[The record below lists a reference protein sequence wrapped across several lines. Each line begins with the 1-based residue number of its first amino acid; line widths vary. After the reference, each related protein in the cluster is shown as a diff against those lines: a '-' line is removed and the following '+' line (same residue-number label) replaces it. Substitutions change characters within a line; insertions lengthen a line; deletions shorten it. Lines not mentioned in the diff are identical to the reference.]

1 MKYGKTVNNVL
12 VELSS
17 QASFAKSEII
27 ENYQGNDA
35 LIGKQLVYTPKYRA
49 NANLDLSFKKW
60 KINLSCDYTSRRET
74 TSDNIE
80 VWSLDPVLIVH
91 GQISVN
97 KSFKKINLTSFLNVE
112 NVLNKDF
119 VWVRGFQMPGR
130 FTQLGI
136 KINFKTKE
144 K

>member
-1 MKYGKTVNNVL
+1 
-12 VELSS
+12 
-17 QASFAKSEII
+17 
-27 ENYQGNDA
+27 
-35 LIGKQLVYTPKYRA
+35 
-49 NANLDLSFKKW
+49 
-60 KINLSCDYTSRRET
+60 
-74 TSDNIE
+74 
-80 VWSLDPVLIVH
+80 LDPVLIVH

-119 VWVRGFQMPGR
+119 VWVRGFPMPGR